1 MNITE
6 ITEKLSSAGYCRN
19 SCTRHDETTGYEI
32 IDWSHR
38 KTLTM
43 FSIYREISG
52 NVPYVER
59 TDIKFDRQLQR
70 RVPVVK
76 TIYRV
81 KDLLA

>member
-1 MNITE
+1 MNITD
-6 ITEKLSSAGYCRN
+6 IVEKLSSAGYCRN
-19 SCTRHDETTGYEI
+19 ARTRIDENTGYEI

-38 KTLTM
+38 HNLTM
-43 FSIYREISG
+43 FSIYREPAG
-52 NVPYVER
+52 DVAYVER